1 MTWKFWIFSKVGK
14 ELSKGSFFF
23 FLWVSFI
30 TRVSIIPT
38 FESQIVPKLFHVNIT
53 VEFWK
58 KSFETWIFATIVVEI
73 IIIWREYKQTWALK
87 IVDGLTKHDHDIVAF
102 GPQNYK
108 NISKL
113 WKCLTLVIVSW
124 RCSKTLW
131 Q

>member
-1 MTWKFWIFSKVGK
+1 
-14 ELSKGSFFF
+14 
-23 FLWVSFI
+23 
-30 TRVSIIPT
+30 
-38 FESQIVPKLFHVNIT
+38 LFHVNIT